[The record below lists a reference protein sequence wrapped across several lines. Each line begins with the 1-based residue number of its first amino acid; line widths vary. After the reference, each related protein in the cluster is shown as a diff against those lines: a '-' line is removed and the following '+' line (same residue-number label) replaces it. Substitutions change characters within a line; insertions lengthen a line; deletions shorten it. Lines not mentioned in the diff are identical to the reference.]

1 MDWWRRRPEMLRD
14 AVGAI
19 PVVLVFLVAQQ
30 LTGAGGS
37 VSRAVAV
44 VVVMGG
50 ALTVRRR
57 WPRAAYAAAL
67 GVVAVATTGLELLAI
82 VGYTLVAHDRRA
94 RAWLVGL
101 LSAVAM
107 LVGYLQYW
115 PELAVDAIA
124 GDLILIT
131 ALAVLPP
138 VFGLM
143 VRTSRDRT
151 AELER
156 RNAELVALRE
166 EAARHAAE
174 AERFRIARELHDVV
188 AHHVSAMTV
197 RARAGRHV
205 ASRDPAAAAEALG
218 YIAEAGSATLDA
230 MGALVG
236 TLRRRDGDDEGR
248 APQPS
253 LADVPDLLDQFRR
266 AGLVVHDQLARP
278 LPAVPPALGLH
289 AYRIV
294 QEGLTNAMRHGA
306 AERAWVRVGAED
318 GVLHVRVDDDGRG
331 LVAGAT
337 PTGHGLV
344 GMAERAAL
352 HGGTAVLGG
361 SPRGGCR
368 LDATL
373 VLGEA
378 RAGQQVAAGP
388 RTTP

>member
-14 AVGAI
+14 AIGAI

-30 LTGAGGS
+30 LTGPGGS
-37 VSRAVAV
+37 GWRAAAV

-82 VGYTLVAHDRRA
+82 VAYTLVAHDRRA

-101 LSAVAM
+101 LSAIAM
-107 LVGYLQYW
+107 VVGYLQYW
-115 PELAVDAIA
+115 PEVALDAIA
-124 GDLILIT
+124 GDLILIA

-143 VRTSRDRT
+143 VRASRDRT

-205 ASRDPAAAAEALG
+205 AARDPAAAADALG
-218 YIAEAGSATLDA
+218 YIAETGSATLDA

-236 TLRRRDGDDEGR
+236 TLRRRDGDEDGR

-253 LADVPDLLDQFRR
+253 LDDLPDLLEQFRR
-266 AGLVVHDQLARP
+266 AGLVVHDELARP
-278 LPAVPPALGLH
+278 LPETSPALGLH

-294 QEGLTNAMRHGA
+294 QEALTNAMRHGA
-306 AERAWVRVGAED
+306 AERAWVSVDADD
-318 GVLHVRVDDDGRG
+318 GVLRIRVDDDGRG
-331 LVAGAT
+331 LAAGAAAA
-337 PTGHGLV
+337 GHGLV

-352 HGGTAVLGG
+352 HGGTAALGPG
-361 SPRGGCR
+361 PRGGCR
-368 LDATL
+368 LEATL
-373 VLGEA
+373 VLGEP
-378 RAGQQVAAGP
+378 RAGQPAVATP
-388 RTTP
+388 RATS